1 MNRQINIRRVAVKSH
16 RPLATHALTEERIF
30 SRWLLLAATRFIENK
45 GYSRREGIYG
55 IGAQVAGEVQVMR
68 EKCPAVPIY
77 RSRLS
82 QAPVQVAA
90 ARRNE
95 TAA

>member
-68 EKCPAVPIY
+68 ENAQQFRFIDRAYPRPQSK
-77 RSRLS
+77 
-82 QAPVQVAA
+82 
-90 ARRNE
+90 
-95 TAA
+95 